1 MIWLRGGPSHIDS
14 YDMKP
19 DAPAE
24 IRGEFKP
31 IATNVPGIQI
41 CEHLPL
47 HAQIMDKLA
56 DRPRHQVER
65 PRRPHAA
72 LHPHRL
78 PRPRQAAGVR
88 LGRQLPA
95 AADRRPAA
103 LRQPDVQ
110 AAGPVRQRRPDLP
123 RPGPPA
129 VRAQGRGAG
138 EPEPGQGRLARP
150 AAATA
155 GELLERVRH
164 AQPRGRSQRRHG
176 RASTPSRSG
185 RWR

>member
-1 MIWLRGGPSHIDS
+1 MFTLTDERWPTRHISRRNLLQAGTLAACGLSLPGLLARQAAAASSRGRGKSVIMIWLRGGPSHIDS

-24 IRGEFKP
+24 IRGEFQP

-47 HAQIMDKLA
+47 HGRDHGQAG
-56 DRPRHQVER
+56 DRPRHPVER

-78 PRPRQAAGVR
+78 PRPRQAARLR

-95 AADRRPAA
+95 AREPTDCRPTSA
-103 LRQPDVQ
+103 
-110 AAGPVRQRRPDLP
+110 
-123 RPGPPA
+123 
-129 VRAQGRGAG
+129 
-138 EPEPGQGRLARP
+138 
-150 AAATA
+150 
-155 GELLERVRH
+155 
-164 AQPRGRSQRRHG
+164 
-176 RASTPSRSG
+176 
-185 RWR
+185 